1 MFNWRLRTR
10 PESTIDY
17 YKLIIEYYQR
27 LKGKEEYPE
36 ILTNSL
42 NVNRLLGMVARR
54 NFDKLTEY
62 LLSAIEE
69 RYKASANLAAI
80 GANTLYIIFDRA
92 KNLSSIPLIS
102 IVEETAKRAEDL
114 KMERVGLLG
123 NKFTMEEDFFK
134 KELLRFGVK
143 TAVPNY

>member
-1 MFNWRLRTR
+1 
-10 PESTIDY
+10 
-17 YKLIIEYYQR
+17 
-27 LKGKEEYPE
+27 
-36 ILTNSL
+36 
-42 NVNRLLGMVARR
+42 MVARR

-69 RYKASANLAAI
+69 GYKAGANLAAI